1 MSNPCGPMMI
11 PSRSSTTTTG
21 IVSRG
26 EMASTITP
34 ATAAAMTMTS
44 ADVSSTPA
52 ATVPSGN

>member
-1 MSNPCGPMMI
+1 MMI
-11 PSRSSTTTTG
+11 PSTSSTTTTG
-21 IVSRG
+21 IASRG
-26 EMASTITP
+26 ETASTIIP